1 MKKWRQTMN
10 AYDETFLNDAQYF
23 LGELFE
29 TGVYVLDLDL
39 EDIWMRFLFSNYSL
53 NLGAGDPF
61 VIFGKS
67 GSEAIFEI
75 SGKRKEL
82 PFIYDRTPEFWLGW
96 ALAYYQWE
104 RDIPFSFITRQVN
117 ISDLL
122 LLYKKYHEI
131 DITHFCDEMDRIIK
145 AHKKETNL
153 KRMRINCGYTQK
165 ELALLTSIPLRTIQQ
180 YEQGQKNIN
189 NAQANYVISLAQA
202 LNCSPK
208 ELLE

>member
-1 MKKWRQTMN
+1 MN
-10 AYDETFLNDAQYF
+10 AYSDLYIEEAQDW

-29 TGVYVLDLDL
+29 TGVYVLNIELDDLWNHF
-39 EDIWMRFLFSNYSL
+39 IFSHYSL
-53 NLGAGDPF
+53 SFASGDPF
-61 VIFGKS
+61 TICGKS
-67 GSEAIFEI
+67 GSEVAFEI
-75 SGKRKEL
+75 TGKSRIKL
-82 PFIYDRTPEFWLGW
+82 PFIYDRTPEYWLGW

-104 RDIPFSFITRQVN
+104 KNIPFSFITRQVK

-153 KRMRINCGYTQK
+153 KRIRIDCGFTQK
-165 ELALLTSIPLRTIQQ
+165 ELAFLTNIPLRTIQQ

-189 NAQANYVISLAQA
+189 NAQANYVLSLAQV

-208 ELLE
+208 EILE

>member
-10 AYDETFLNDAQYF
+10 AYSEMFLNDAQYF

-29 TGVYVLDLDL
+29 TGVYVLNLNL

-61 VIFGKS
+61 IIFGKS

-96 ALAYYQWE
+96 TLAYYQWE
-104 RDIPFSFITRQVN
+104 KNIPFSFITRQVS

-145 AHKKETNL
+145 
-153 KRMRINCGYTQK
+153 
-165 ELALLTSIPLRTIQQ
+165 LALLTSIPLRTIQQ
-180 YEQGQKNIN
+180 YEQRQKNIN
-189 NAQANYVISLAQA
+189 KAQANYVISLAQA
-202 LNCSPK
+202 LNCSVRDI
-208 ELLE
+208 LE

>member
-10 AYDETFLNDAQYF
+10 AYDEAFLNDAQYF

-61 VIFGKS
+61 VIYGKS

-75 SGKRKEL
+75 SGIRKKL
-82 PFIYDRTPEFWLGW
+82 PFIYNRTPEFWLGYS
-96 ALAYYQWE
+96 LAYYQWYKN
-104 RDIPFSFITRQVN
+104 IPFSSIAN
-117 ISDLL
+117 KIDINKLL
-122 LLYKKYHEI
+122 LHYSIYHEM
-131 DITHFCDEMDRIIK
+131 DIMHFCDLLDDLIK
-145 AHKKETNL
+145 RNKISNL
-153 KRMRINCGYTQK
+153 QRMRKRCGLSQK

-208 ELLE
+208 EILE

>member
-10 AYDETFLNDAQYF
+10 AYDEAYLNDAQYF

-39 EDIWMRFLFSNYSL
+39 EDIWMRFLFSNYSV
-53 NLGAGDPF
+53 NLGTGDPF

-104 RDIPFSFITRQVN
+104 KNIPFSFITRQVS

-131 DITHFCDEMDRIIK
+131 DIAHFVNEIDRLRSLN
-145 AHKKETNL
+145 KKDTNL
-153 KRMRINCGYTQK
+153 KRIRMDRGLSQK
-165 ELALLTSIPLRTIQQ
+165 ELATLTSIPLRTIQQ
-180 YEQGQKNIN
+180 YEQRQKNIN
-189 NAQANYVISLAQA
+189 KAQANYVISLAQA
-202 LNCSPK
+202 LNCSVRDI
-208 ELLE
+208 LE